1 MIEVFVLIIVKP
13 GNEDIV
19 YEKLSKLPQVKE
31 VYKVYGEYDVIIR
44 VEVENIK
51 GLDKFHDDVL
61 RRIKEIEMTET
72 LIASSYGS

>member
-1 MIEVFVLIIVKP
+1 MIEVFVLIIVKH

-31 VYKVYGEYDVIIR
+31 VYKVYGEYDLIIR

-51 GLDKFHDDVL
+51 GLDEFHDDIL

>member
-1 MIEVFVLIIVKP
+1 MIEVFILIIVKP

-51 GLDKFHDDVL
+51 GLDEFHDDVL